1 MPTRKFPSL
10 EPFFCIIR
18 SSAGYRNAI
27 GSYRQLSRGQKRWL
41 LLAAIGGYSAGKTN
55 TFGLFGSRTQHVHR
69 PPLSTVNNRQR
80 RIGRCSIINCSLVDT
95 LARQTTIIWIHT
107 AGRAMGRLDTAGVDS
122 LDGCVDIVD
131 LLGEEL
137 SKASNDSN
145 SQMFSRH
152 ARKSASQNLE
162 GGNLACSG

>member
-1 MPTRKFPSL
+1 
-10 EPFFCIIR
+10 
-18 SSAGYRNAI
+18 
-27 GSYRQLSRGQKRWL
+27 
-41 LLAAIGGYSAGKTN
+41 
-55 TFGLFGSRTQHVHR
+55 
-69 PPLSTVNNRQR
+69 
-80 RIGRCSIINCSLVDT
+80 
-95 LARQTTIIWIHT
+95 
-107 AGRAMGRLDTAGVDS
+107 MGRLDTAGVDS